1 MKVHAIWNPRAGV
14 AARRALHALELERS
28 PFKEAVVRETTG
40 PGDARIFAAEAVA
53 QGADIVLSMGGDG
66 TANEAAGGLLGSD
79 VPLGVV
85 PVGSGNGLARAL
97 GIPLEPARA
106 LAALAAGAR
115 RRMDVGFVNEKPFLN
130 VAGVGFDAV
139 VGWAFHMAG
148 RNGGRRGILT
158 YVRMSFALVRS
169 YKATPLVLEAESERI
184 EATPFVLVVANG
196 PQYGA
201 GALINPGARL
211 DDGRFEI
218 VVFEDARLP
227 EIVWNAPRLF
237 LGSLARS
244 RRYRK
249 FEASRAVITPSV
261 AVEHHRDGEPE
272 PETGRLEI
280 TLRPRALSVL
290 VPRAT
295 AEDPKGPFGMKQE
308 TGSAPSGPSA

>member
-1 MKVHAIWNPRAGV
+1 
-14 AARRALHALELERS
+14 
-28 PFKEAVVRETTG
+28 
-40 PGDARIFAAEAVA
+40 
-53 QGADIVLSMGGDG
+53 
-66 TANEAAGGLLGSD
+66 D

-97 GIPLEPARA
+97 GIPLDPARA
-106 LAALAAGAR
+106 LTALAAAAR

-148 RNGGRRGILT
+148 GDGGRRGILT
-158 YVRMSFALVRS
+158 YVRMSFALVRT
-169 YKATPLVLEAESERI
+169 YRATRVVLEAESERI

-218 VVFEDARLP
+218 VVFQDARLP

-244 RRYRK
+244 RRYRRL
-249 FEASRAVITPSV
+249 AGGAGWSTP
-261 AVEHHRDGEPE
+261 
-272 PETGRLEI
+272 
-280 TLRPRALSVL
+280 
-290 VPRAT
+290 
-295 AEDPKGPFGMKQE
+295 
-308 TGSAPSGPSA
+308 

>member
-14 AARRALHALELERS
+14 AAQRALHALHHERS
-28 PFKEAVVRETTG
+28 PWREATVRETTG
-40 PGDARIFAAEAVA
+40 PDDARAFAGEAVA
-53 QGADIVLSMGGDG
+53 AGAEIVLAMGGDG
-66 TANEAAGGLLGSD
+66 TANEVARGLLGSD
-79 VPLGVV
+79 VPLGIV

-97 GIPLEPARA
+97 RVPLDPARA
-106 LAALAAGAR
+106 LRALAEGAR
-115 RRMDVGFVNEKPFLN
+115 RRMDVGMINDKPFLN

-148 RNGGRRGILT
+148 RDGGRRGIFT
-158 YVRMSFALVRS
+158 YVRMSLSLVRA

-244 RRYRK
+244 RRYRRY
-249 FEASRAVITPSV
+249 EATRAVITPSV

-272 PETGRLEI
+272 PESGRLEI
-280 TLRPRALSVL
+280 KVRPRALTVL
-290 VPRAT
+290 VPTAT
-295 AEDPKGPFGMKQE
+295 AHDPDGPF
-308 TGSAPSGPSA
+308 AR

>member
-14 AARRALHALELERS
+14 AAQRALHALQHERS
-28 PFKEAVVRETTG
+28 PWKDATVRETTG

-53 QGADIVLSMGGDG
+53 AGADIVLSMGGDG

-97 GIPLEPARA
+97 GVPLDPPRA
-106 LAALAAGAR
+106 LVSLAQAVR

-148 RNGGRRGILT
+148 RDGGRRGIFT
-158 YVRMSFALVRS
+158 YVRMSLSLVRA

-244 RRYRK
+244 RRYRR
-249 FEASRAVITPSV
+249 FAATRAVITPSV

-272 PETGRLEI
+272 PESARLDI

-290 VPRAT
+290 VARRT
-295 AEDPKGPFGMKQE
+295 AEDPRGPFRQE
-308 TGSAPSGPSA
+308 G

>member
-1 MKVHAIWNPRAGV
+1 MNVHAIWNPRAGV
-14 AARRALHALELERS
+14 AAQRALHALSHERS
-28 PFKEAVVRETTG
+28 PWGDATVRETTG
-40 PGDARIFAAEAVA
+40 PDDARAFAAEAVA
-53 QGADIVLSMGGDG
+53 AGAEIVLAMGGDG
-66 TANEAAGGLLGSD
+66 TANEVARGLLGAD
-79 VPLGVV
+79 IPLGIV

-97 GIPLEPARA
+97 GIPLEPGQA
-106 LAALAAGAR
+106 LAALATGVR
-115 RRMDVGFVNEKPFLN
+115 RRMDVGFVNDKPFLN

-148 RNGGRRGILT
+148 RDGGRRGIFT
-158 YVRMSFALVRS
+158 YVKMSFSLVRS
-169 YKATPLVLEAESERI
+169 FKATPLVLEAGSERI

-244 RRYRK
+244 RRYRRL
-249 FEASRAVITPSV
+249 EATRAVITPSV

-280 TLRPRALSVL
+280 SLRPRALTVL

-295 AEDPKGPFGMKQE
+295 AENPRGPFGGGQ
-308 TGSAPSGPSA
+308 